1 MSDDSDIP
9 TLTDLIGKGGDTDDD
24 GEEIRLSDLGLDADD
39 PIVRDVEIDID
50 DPDLDPVDPLAAAPE
65 LEQTV
70 RRILDEHVERA
81 WQEIRAAIRK
91 ELGKS

>member
-9 TLTDLIGKGGDTDDD
+9 TLTDLIDNGASADDD
-24 GEEIRLSDLGLDADD
+24 SEEIRLSDLGLDADD

-50 DPDLDPVDPLAAAPE
+50 DPDLDPVDHLAVSPE

-70 RRILDEHVERA
+70 RRILDEHMERA
-81 WQEIRAAIRK
+81 WQEIRAAIRR
-91 ELGKS
+91 ELNKS